1 MAKLKNNKSE
11 VHIMNEF
18 NYTPE
23 KKLSKICGDV
33 YELNPSSLKL
43 VRTCQAISGYD
54 ETKDVLKLAKDE
66 YEFVQCALGDANCKK
81 VLGDLESCDI
91 NKLGTL
97 SEFLLGEYNIGEYNE
112 PAD

>member
-1 MAKLKNNKSE
+1 
-11 VHIMNEF
+11 MNEF
-18 NYTPE
+18 NYKPE
-23 KKLSKICGDV
+23 KKSAKICGDV

-81 VLGDLESCDI
+81 VLGDLERCDI